1 MCYRLPQ
8 RDERLGWTGD
18 AAVFCRTA
26 AQNEDVYR
34 FFRKWLADLAIG
46 QAADGG
52 VPHIVPNVNGQ
63 GSGGA
68 AVWCDA
74 AVTIPWTL
82 YELYGERD
90 ILERDYQ
97 QWMISERPADSEKE
111 LQREHHLHMHQGSV
125 W

>member
-1 MCYRLPQ
+1 MN
-8 RDERLGWTGD
+8 GWAGPVTLLFSAG
-18 AAVFCRTA
+18 TA

-74 AVTIPWTL
+74 AVTIPW
-82 YELYGERD
+82 
-90 ILERDYQ
+90 
-97 QWMISERPADSEKE
+97 ISTSFTANGIFWNGNTPA
-111 LQREHHLHMHQGSV
+111 
-125 W
+125 